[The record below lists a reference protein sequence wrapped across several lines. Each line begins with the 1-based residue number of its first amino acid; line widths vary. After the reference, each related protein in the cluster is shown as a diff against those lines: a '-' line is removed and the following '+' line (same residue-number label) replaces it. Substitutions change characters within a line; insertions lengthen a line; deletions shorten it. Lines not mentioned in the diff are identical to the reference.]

1 MGLSTKLLR
10 RLHSRPLA
18 SVLSS
23 SSRNSPLLF
32 SNRNSAPI
40 FSTPTLLIPFR
51 SFSWFSSKPPSD
63 DGHVGGGGPGEMDGE
78 FLIRNSS
85 SLSDFK
91 LASGAGGIAA
101 DVSVASSGS
110 EFNVAGNFQSGA
122 EPSSLALDGSGI
134 LEEVSGNESVW
145 YYPVLAVISALD
157 GYHEFS
163 GLPWWA
169 IISTSTLALRLSLFP
184 VLICQLRKAEVIS
197 SFMPKLPPPFPP
209 PLSGR
214 GFGEQYLLFQKKRKE
229 LGCPSYLW
237 NFLFLTVQV
246 PCFLLWMTSI
256 RRMCLDGHPGFDT
269 GGALWF
275 LNLTDIPS
283 GILGSVFPI
292 LISGLHYVNV
302 QISFQNINAANL
314 KGILG
319 FLTKYYKLYLNILAA
334 PLLLIAFHVPQ
345 GSLVYWATN
354 SSLTLLQQLSL
365 RNPYIRKKFGLQDIR
380 RPVKKHIS
388 SENVLPDEN
397 IHLEIQVP
405 MDSLPP
411 QKLLDLA
418 LEEMASGH
426 NDKAISM
433 LETAIE
439 KDPELVRALIAMGQI
454 LCSQSSFLA
463 AAKHFEDA
471 IRKID
476 KQEDSLLVLAIFGA
490 GVSHLWQGNK
500 SVGIKYLRKI
510 AELKEP
516 EDPMDKAC
524 YHKGLVI
531 LGSTLMGEGEKSEAV
546 KYLRIAATYDPAV
559 SAYIKECEEG

>member
-1 MGLSTKLLR
+1 
-10 RLHSRPLA
+10 
-18 SVLSS
+18 
-23 SSRNSPLLF
+23 
-32 SNRNSAPI
+32 
-40 FSTPTLLIPFR
+40 
-51 SFSWFSSKPPSD
+51 
-63 DGHVGGGGPGEMDGE
+63 MDGG
-78 FLIRNSS
+78 FPIGNSS
-85 SLSDFK
+85 TLSDFK

-101 DVSVASSGS
+101 DVSITSSGS

-122 EPSSLALDGSGI
+122 EPSSLALDGLGI
-134 LEEVSGNESVW
+134 LEEVSGNDSVW
-145 YYPVLAVISALD
+145 YYPVLAVISVLD

-169 IISTSTLALRLSLFP
+169 IISTSTLTLRLSLFP
-184 VLICQLRKAEVIS
+184 VLIWQLRKAEVIS

-237 NFLFLTVQV
+237 NFLFLTVQA

-256 RRMCLDGHPGFDT
+256 RRMCLGSHPGFDT

-275 LNLTDIPS
+275 SNLADFPS

-319 FLTKYYKLYLNILAA
+319 FLTKYYKLYLDILAA

-354 SSLTLLQQLSL
+354 SSLTLFQQLSL
-365 RNPYIRKKFGLQDIR
+365 RNPYVRKKFGLQDIR

-388 SENVLPDEN
+388 SENVLPSEN

-405 MDSLPP
+405 MQSLPP

-418 LEEMASGH
+418 LEEMAAGH

-454 LCSQSSFLA
+454 LCSQSAFLA
-463 AAKHFEDA
+463 AAKYFEDA
-471 IRKID
+471 IPKID
-476 KQEDSLLVLAIFGA
+476 KQEDSLLVLATFGA

-500 SVGIKYLRKI
+500 IEGIKYLRKI

-516 EDPMDKAC
+516 EDPIDKAC